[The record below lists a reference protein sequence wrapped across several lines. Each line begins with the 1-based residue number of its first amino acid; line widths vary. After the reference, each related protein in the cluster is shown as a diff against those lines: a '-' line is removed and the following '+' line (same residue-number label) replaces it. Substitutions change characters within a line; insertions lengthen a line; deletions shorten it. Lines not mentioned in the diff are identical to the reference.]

1 MPKLSPEKAVSRH
14 LSAIEKMRDAYLFLL
29 DSATAESPLLMK
41 DIPTP
46 GLSQFMRKQL
56 SGTFA
61 KSVELGILG
70 RAGEEGKWPRFYVID
85 RVAIERLRFRDPGK
99 APATSED
106 RDASFA
112 VSTAVAPIA
121 DLLALRI
128 EESLGALSSA
138 EMDRFMQAV
147 RVQVD
152 EEIER
157 GAAELRKLTEMSLSE
172 ISKAMEQLSA
182 QQRPAPVLVAVP
194 KEPAKPAAPAKPR
207 LPRVCVVGLLPSQT
221 RYAKEGF
228 DDCLDLRFF
237 SIDTS
242 PQQLS
247 SAFAE
252 CDVAVLMTKFIN
264 HSVTNAAKKA
274 PEHRLCP
281 GGISGLREVLTDIYV
296 NGARSAA

>member
-1 MPKLSPEKAVSRH
+1 MPRLSPEKVVSRH
-14 LSAIEKMRDAYLFLL
+14 LSAIEKMRDAYLFIL
-29 DSATAESPLLMK
+29 DNATAESPILMK

-56 SGTFA
+56 GATFA
-61 KSVELGILG
+61 KSVELRILG
-70 RAGEEGKWPRFYVID
+70 RVDEEGKWPRFYVID
-85 RVAIERLRFRDPGK
+85 RVAIERLRFRDPEK

-121 DLLALRI
+121 ELLALRV

-157 GAAELRKLTEMSLSE
+157 GAAELRKLTEKSLSE
-172 ISKAMEQLSA
+172 INKAMEQLSA
-182 QQRPAPVLVAVP
+182 QQRPAAVLVAVP
-194 KEPAKPAAPAKPR
+194 KEPAKPAPAKPK

-264 HSVTNAAKKA
+264 HTITNAAKKA
-274 PEHRLCP
+274 PEYRLCP

-296 NGARSAA
+296 NGTRSAA